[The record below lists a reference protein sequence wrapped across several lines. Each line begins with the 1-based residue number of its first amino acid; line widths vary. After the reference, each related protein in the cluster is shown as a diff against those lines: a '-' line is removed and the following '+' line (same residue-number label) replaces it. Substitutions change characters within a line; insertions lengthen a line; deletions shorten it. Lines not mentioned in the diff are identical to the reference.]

1 MELFASAGIDLP
13 SSGGGSRK
21 SRAFSRTLH
30 VPLFNHGVVEDAS
43 RRGATAFA
51 PTPDQLAA
59 VADYARKVRDPK
71 FLTQKETAIRPLFIE
86 AVLQRVLGYQPF
98 DTGPYSLKHEA
109 TIRAGSAD
117 VALGRFG
124 ETDKADEIVAPFEL
138 KGPSS
143 HDLDRIDPGRK
154 RSPVQQAWDY
164 AIDAPGS
171 RWVLVS
177 NCLEIRMYAFG
188 RGRDAYER
196 FDLTKLDDPKEHERL
211 WRILSA
217 RSLFDGQTEQLL
229 RDTDSAYKAVT
240 NDLYAQYKGLR
251 ERLIG
256 FLRNTGADGPG
267 LDSLKAIEVAQKLL
281 DRILFIAFAE
291 RTDLMQNGLLK
302 KAAEENND
310 FEPYP
315 QWRNFLALFTHVD
328 KGRRT
333 TKIDI
338 PAYNGGLFAVD
349 PIADTI
355 MLPDHLAV
363 EMAALGGWDYRRA
376 VPVTVLGRLFEQ
388 SITDI
393 EALKS
398 GTAPE
403 VSKKKREGVVYTP
416 DSITRFVVEQTIGR
430 SLDERRTALWDEHGM
445 WEATDETPGPEADQA
460 RPFWRAYLD
469 ALRDFTICDPACGS
483 GAFLVAAFDE
493 MARRYRDAVTALDA
507 LEVQID
513 FDVFDEIVTKNLYG
527 VDLNAESVEITRLSL
542 WLKTARRD
550 HRLQNLEA
558 TIRDGNSLIADKGY
572 SDNPFD
578 WTTAFPE
585 VRARGGF
592 DVVIGNPPYVRME
605 HLKPIKPYLA
615 EHYVVA
621 DDRTDLY
628 AYFFEKGVAILK
640 PGGRLGYISSSTFFK
655 TGSGENLR
663 TFLGDGVGIEDVV
676 DFGDVQIFEGV
687 TTYPTILTL
696 KKGERGDEGTLRF
709 LGVTDKAPEDIGRE
723 FARRASPMPRARL
736 GKGSW
741 QFEDDALAALRAKI
755 TTGRKTLGEVYG
767 APLYGI
773 KTGLNEAFVIDRATR
788 DRLVSA
794 DPKSA
799 DLLKPFLRGE
809 NIKRWR
815 IESDDLFLINTPRG
829 QVDIEAYPAVR
840 DWLAP
845 FREALEKRATKQEW
859 WELQQAQVAYQD
871 RLGKPKI
878 AWPHFQHERS
888 FVVDRSGTFLNNKC
902 FFIAG
907 EDSVALALLNSQ
919 VLWFQLVT
927 SARAK
932 RGGYIE
938 AEAQYVGEL
947 AVPDVGVDDAASLDV
962 HAGAASTAAAARHAT
977 DAAVRRRIL
986 DLAPPERRKLT
997 RKLEA
1002 WHDLDFT
1009 AFRAEVKAAF
1019 KTEIPLKER
1028 GEWEA
1033 YLSENAA
1040 EVHRLTA
1047 EIAAAEREID
1057 AIVYRLF
1064 DLTPEE
1070 IALLESSVAGQH

>member
-13 SSGGGSRK
+13 TSGGGSRK

-43 RRGATAFA
+43 RRGATAFV
-51 PTPDQLAA
+51 PTAEQLAA
-59 VADYARKVRDPK
+59 AADYARKVRDPK
-71 FLTQKETAIRPLFIE
+71 FLTQKETAVRPLFIE
-86 AVLQRVLGYQPF
+86 AVLLRVLGYEAF
-98 DTGPYSLKHEA
+98 DPGVPYTLKHEA

-117 VALGRFG
+117 VALGRFN
-124 ETDKADEIVAPFEL
+124 EPEKADEIVAPFEL

-143 HDLDRIDPGRK
+143 VDLDRIDAGRK

-217 RSLFDGQTEQLL
+217 RNLFGGQTDQLL

-240 NDLYAQYKGLR
+240 NKLYVEYAALR
-251 ERLIG
+251 GRLIN
-256 FLRNTGADGPG
+256 FLRNTGEDGPG
-267 LDSLKAIEVAQKLL
+267 LATLKAIEVAQKLL
-281 DRILFIAFAE
+281 DRILFIAFAQ
-291 RTDLMQNGLLK
+291 RTDLMEDRLLD
-302 KAAEENND
+302 KASKLINN
-310 FEPYP
+310 FAP
-315 QWRNFLALFTHVD
+315 QPLWNNFLGLFRAVD
-328 KGRRT
+328 VGSPRLG
-333 TKIDI
+333 I
-338 PAYNGGLFAVD
+338 PAYNGGLFAND
-349 PIADTI
+349 PVADTI
-355 MLPDHLAV
+355 VVPDDLAV
-363 EMAALGGWDYRRA
+363 EIAGLGEWDYRRE

-398 GTAPE
+398 GVVPE

-416 DSITRFVVEQTIGR
+416 DSITRFVVEQTVGR
-430 SLDERRTALWDEHGM
+430 TLDERRAALWDEHGM
-445 WEATDETPGPEADQA
+445 WEVEGDEAGPTPEQA
-460 RPFWRAYLD
+460 APFWSAYLD
-469 ALRDFTICDPACGS
+469 TLRDFTIVDPACGS
-483 GAFLVAAFDE
+483 GAFLVAAFEE
-493 MARRYRDAVTALDA
+493 MARRYRDAVTALEA
-507 LEVQID
+507 LGVEID
-513 FDVFDEIVTKNLYG
+513 FDVFDQIVTRNLYG
-527 VDLNAESVEITRLSL
+527 VDLNPESVEITRLSL

-558 TIRDGNSLIADKGY
+558 TIQDGNSLIADKAF

-605 HLKPIKPYLA
+605 HLKPIKPYLS

-628 AYFFEKGVAILK
+628 AYFFEKGVQILK

-663 TFLGDGVGIEDVV
+663 TFLGDGVGIEDVI

-687 TTYPTILTL
+687 TTYPAILTL
-696 KKGERGDEGTLRF
+696 KKGESGDEGTLRF
-709 LGVTDKAPEDIGRE
+709 LGVTDKAPEDLGRD
-723 FARRASPMPRARL
+723 FARRATPMPRARL

-755 TTGRKTLGEVYG
+755 TAGRKTLGEVYG
-767 APLYGI
+767 EPQMGI
-773 KTGLNEAFVIDRATR
+773 KTGLNEAFIIDRATR
-788 DRLVSA
+788 DALVA
-794 DPKSA
+794 KDPKSA
-799 DLLKPFLRGE
+799 QLLKPFLKGE
-809 NIKRWR
+809 SIKRWR
-815 IESDDLFLINTPRG
+815 VESDDLFLINTPRG

-845 FREALEKRATKQEW
+845 FREALEKRATKQAW
-859 WELQQAQVAYQD
+859 WELQQGQLAYQPQLA
-871 RLGKPKI
+871 RPKI
-878 AWPHFQHERS
+878 VYNRFLGEAAFC
-888 FVVDRSGTFLNNKC
+888 FDVSGAFINDAPYFISSGDEWLCAFLNSKL
-902 FFIAG
+902 G
-907 EDSVALALLNSQ
+907 WLLMRS
-919 VLWFQLVT
+919 
-927 SARAK
+927 RATLLQ
-932 RGGYIE
+932 GGYVQLH
-938 AEAQYVGEL
+938 AQYVTPLPLPSNTDGLSE
-947 AVPDVGVDDAASLDV
+947 AATICR
-962 HAGAASTAAAARHAT
+962 TAAGERART
-977 DAAVRRRIL
+977 INQVQLRIQA
-986 DLAPPERRKLT
+986 DLGGGHKLT

-1002 WHDLDFT
+1002 WPALDFS
-1009 AFRAEVKAAF
+1009 AFRAEVKKTF
-1019 KTEIPLKER
+1019 KAEIPLKER
-1028 GEWEA
+1028 GDWEA

-1040 EVHRLTA
+1040 EVHRLSA
-1047 EIAAAEREID
+1047 EIAAAERAID

-1064 DLTPEE
+1064 DLTPDE
-1070 IALLESSVAGQH
+1070 ITLLESSVAGQH

>member
-13 SSGGGSRK
+13 SSGGGSRR

-59 VADYARKVRDPK
+59 VADYARKIRDPK
-71 FLTQKETAIRPLFIE
+71 FRSQKETAVRPMFIE
-86 AVLQRVLGYQPF
+86 AVLQRVLGYEPF
-98 DTGPYSLKHEA
+98 DTGTYSLKHEA

-124 ETDKADEIVAPFEL
+124 EAEKPDEIVAPFEL

-143 HDLDRIDPGRK
+143 VDLDRIDPGRK

-196 FDLTKLDDPKEHERL
+196 FDLTRLDDPKEHERL

-217 RSLFDGQTEQLL
+217 RNLFGGQTDQLL

-240 NDLYAQYKGLR
+240 NQLYAEYKALR
-251 ERLIG
+251 ERLID
-256 FLRNTGADGPG
+256 FLRNSGEDGPG
-267 LDSLKAIEVAQKLL
+267 LTTLKAIEVAQKLL
-281 DRILFIAFAE
+281 DRILFIAFAQ
-291 RTDLMQNGLLK
+291 RTDLMEDRLLD
-302 KAAEENND
+302 KASKLINN
-310 FEPYP
+310 FAP
-315 QWRNFLALFTHVD
+315 QPLWNNFLGLFRAVD
-328 KGRRT
+328 VGSPRLG
-333 TKIDI
+333 I
-338 PAYNGGLFAVD
+338 PAYNGGLFAND
-349 PIADTI
+349 PVADTI
-355 MLPDHLAV
+355 VVPDHLAV
-363 EMAALGGWDYRRA
+363 EIAGLGEWDYRRE

-398 GTAPE
+398 GVAPE

-416 DSITRFVVEQTIGR
+416 DSITRFVVEQTVGR
-430 SLDERRTALWDEHGM
+430 TLDECRAALWEAHGM
-445 WEATDETPGPEADQA
+445 WEVEDDQPAPGPEQA
-460 RPFWRAYLD
+460 VPFWTAYLD
-469 ALRDFTICDPACGS
+469 ALRDFTIVDPACGS
-483 GAFLVAAFDE
+483 GAFLVAAFEE
-493 MARRYRDAVTALDA
+493 MARRYRDAVTALEA
-507 LEVQID
+507 LEVGID
-513 FDVFDEIVTKNLYG
+513 FDVFDEIVTRNLYG
-527 VDLNAESVEITRLSL
+527 VDLNPESVEITRLSL

-558 TIRDGNSLIADKGY
+558 TIQDGNSLIADPAF
-572 SDNPFD
+572 SDRPFD

-605 HLKPIKPYLA
+605 HLKPIKPYLS

-628 AYFFEKGVAILK
+628 AYFFEKGVQILK

-663 TFLGDGVGIEDVV
+663 TFLGDGVGIEDVI

-687 TTYPTILTL
+687 TTYPAILTL
-696 KKGERGDEGTLRF
+696 KKGETGDAGTLRF
-709 LGVTDKAPEDIGRE
+709 LGVTDKAPEDLGRD
-723 FARRASPMPRARL
+723 FARRAVTMPRARL

-741 QFEDDALAALRAKI
+741 QFEGDAMAALRTKI

-767 APLYGI
+767 PPLYGI

-788 DRLVSA
+788 DRLVAA

-799 DLLKPFLRGE
+799 DLLKPFLKGE

-840 DWLAP
+840 DWLLP
-845 FREALEKRATKQEW
+845 FKDALEKRSTEQAW
-859 WELQQAQVAYQD
+859 WELQQGQLAYQPALERPKIAYQD
-871 RLGKPKI
+871 ITATNPFALERDGSLLANTCYFVPTEDQTLLG
-878 AWPHFQHERS
+878 
-888 FVVDRSGTFLNNKC
+888 
-902 FFIAG
+902 
-907 EDSVALALLNSQ
+907 LLNSK
-919 VLWFQLVT
+919 LAWFFFT
-927 SARAK
+927 AITNIA
-932 RGGYIE
+932 RGGYLRLRTEFVEQLPIPDISQATRAVIE
-938 AEAQYVGEL
+938 PSAQ
-947 AVPDVGVDDAASLDV
+947 AATDS
-962 HAGAASTAAAARHAT
+962 AAARHT
-977 DAAVRRRIL
+977 VDCDVQRRIQT
-986 DLAPPERRKLT
+986 DLGGGRKLT
-997 RKLEA
+997 RKLEG
-1002 WHDLDFT
+1002 WHRAPDFA
-1009 AFRAEVKAAF
+1009 AFRADVK
-1019 KTEIPLKER
+1019 KTFGAEIPLKER
-1028 GEWEA
+1028 ADWEA
-1033 YLSENAA
+1033 WLAENAA

-1070 IALLESSVAGQH
+1070 ITLLETSISGQH

>member
-30 VPLFNHGVVEDAS
+30 TPLFNYGVVEDAS
-43 RRGATAFA
+43 RRGVTVFA
-51 PTPDQLAA
+51 PTEDQLAA

-71 FLTQKETAIRPLFIE
+71 FRAQKETAIRPVFIE
-86 AVLQRVLGYQPF
+86 AVLQKVLGYEQF
-98 DTGPYSLKHEA
+98 DPAAPYTLKHEA

-117 VALGRFG
+117 VALGRFNVA
-124 ETDKADEIVAPFEL
+124 DKTDEIVAPFEL

-143 HDLDRIDPGRK
+143 IDLDRIDPGRK

-188 RGRDAYER
+188 RGRDAYET
-196 FDLTKLDDPKEHERL
+196 FDLTRLDEPKEHERL

-217 RSLFDGQTEQLL
+217 RNLFGGQTDQLL

-240 NDLYAQYKGLR
+240 NTLYAEYKALR
-251 ERLIG
+251 ERLID
-256 FLRNTGADGPG
+256 FLRNTGEDGPG
-267 LDSLKAIEVAQKLL
+267 LDTLKAIEVAQKLL
-281 DRILFIAFAE
+281 DRILFIAFAQ
-291 RTDLMQNGLLK
+291 RTDLMEDRLLD
-302 KAAEENND
+302 KASKMINN
-310 FEPYP
+310 FAP
-315 QWRNFLALFTHVD
+315 QPLWNNFLGLFRAVD
-328 KGRRT
+328 KGSPRLG
-333 TKIDI
+333 I
-338 PAYNGGLFAVD
+338 PAYNGGLFAND
-349 PIADTI
+349 PVADVVVV
-355 MLPDHLAV
+355 PDWLAV
-363 EMAALGGWDYRRA
+363 EIAGLGEWDYRRE

-416 DSITRFVVEQTIGR
+416 DSITRFVVEQTVGR
-430 SLDERRTALWDEHGM
+430 SLDERRAALWDEHGM
-445 WEATDETPGPEADQA
+445 WEPEDDSQGPPPEQA
-460 RPFWRAYLD
+460 APFWRAYLET
-469 ALRDFTICDPACGS
+469 LRDFTIVDPACGS

-493 MARRYRDAVTALDA
+493 MARRYRDAVKALEALDV
-507 LEVQID
+507 EID

-527 VDLNAESVEITRLSL
+527 VDLNPESVEITRLSL

-558 TIRDGNSLIADKGY
+558 TIQDGNSLIADPKF

-578 WTTAFPE
+578 WTAAFPE

-605 HLKPIKPYLA
+605 HLKPIKPYLS

-628 AYFFEKGVAILK
+628 AYFFEKGVTILK

-663 TFLGDGVGIEDVV
+663 TFLGDGVGIEDVI

-687 TTYPTILTL
+687 TTYPAILTL
-696 KKGERGDEGTLRF
+696 RKGDSGDGGQLRF
-709 LGVTDKAPEDIGRE
+709 LAVTDKAPEDIGRE
-723 FARRASPMPRARL
+723 FARRSTSMPRARL

-755 TTGRKTLGEVYG
+755 TGGRKALGEVYG

-788 DRLVSA
+788 DRLVGA

-840 DWLAP
+840 DWLL
-845 FREALEKRATKQEW
+845 RSKDALEKRATKQGW
-859 WELQQAQVAYQD
+859 WELQQAQLAYQPFFSKRRFVWPD
-871 RLGKPKI
+871 ISPEARV
-878 AWPHFQHERS
+878 AWDDSSS
-888 FVVDRSGTFLNNKC
+888 FLDCTAFFVATDDEWPVAFLNSSLAW
-902 FFIAG
+902 FFWRTLTP
-907 EDSVALALLNSQ
+907 DV
-919 VLWFQLVT
+919 
-927 SARAK
+927 
-932 RGGYIE
+932 RGGF
-938 AEAQYVGEL
+938 ARLKAQFVSQTPLPEL
-947 AVPDVGVDDAASLDV
+947 TPPV
-962 HAGAASTAAAARHAT
+962 AAALQTLATEATAHAT
-977 DAAVRRRIL
+977 KRRHIITEAGRRIL
-986 DLAPPERRKLT
+986 DLAPPDRRKLT

-1009 AFRAEVKAAF
+1009 AFRAEVKATF
-1019 KTEIPLKER
+1019 KTEIPLRER

-1040 EVHRLTA
+1040 EVHRLSA

-1064 DLTPEE
+1064 ELTPEE
-1070 IALLESSVAGQH
+1070 IALLESAIAGQH